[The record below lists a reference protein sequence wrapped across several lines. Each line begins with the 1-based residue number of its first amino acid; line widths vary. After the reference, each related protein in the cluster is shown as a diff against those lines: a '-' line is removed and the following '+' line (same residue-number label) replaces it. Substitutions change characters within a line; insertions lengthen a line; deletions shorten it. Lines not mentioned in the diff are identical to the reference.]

1 MKTITI
7 PKTEYFEMKSTIQQ
21 LEEQCQKLLNKVEI
35 LQGIRKRE

>member
-7 PKTEYFEMKSTIQQ
+7 PETEYFEIKSKIQQ
-21 LEEQCQKLLNKVEI
+21 LEEQCQELLNKVEI